1 MHYIWTELFIL
12 FLTIFVAK
20 ILAKKTNTVDVL
32 WYIVLG
38 AVLGN
43 LHILSEDHRIEFLGE
58 IGIILVMF
66 ALGFEENL
74 SNFLKGVK
82 KAWGIAIIGAIFPF
96 LAGFLSAKFFG
107 FSTNSALIWGLTMTA
122 TAVSLTM
129 VSLKSLGLEK
139 TPAATGIMT
148 SAVVDDVLSLIGV
161 AVLLPIILSGN
172 TQNGNLV
179 VDFEKLMNTFFDV
192 LAFFGFVYLVGKFI
206 VPHKKGI
213 RYLFIVDR
221 GNYAVLGVFI
231 LVFLFGDVAHILGF
245 HPAIGAYFAGLILKA
260 EYFEVGNQNRA
271 KEIEKITNTMA
282 FTVFGPVFFILLGG
296 KIIFEPHILKE
307 VIIPTLT
314 LFVLVLVFQ
323 VLSAAFA
330 AKYTGGYSS
339 KDSWLI
345 GFGMLGRAELAF
357 IVLNITYVQNH
368 LISQEE
374 FYTLMFV
381 TFLLNISVPLLLK
394 WYKPIYESE

>member
-1 MHYIWTELFIL
+1 MP
-12 FLTIFVAK
+12 
-20 ILAKKTNTVDVL
+20 
-32 WYIVLG
+32 
-38 AVLGN
+38 
-43 LHILSEDHRIEFLGE
+43 EDERIEFLGE

-74 SNFLKGVK
+74 SNFLQGLK
-82 KAWGIAIIGAIFPF
+82 KAWGIAVIGAIFPF
-96 LAGFLSAKFFG
+96 LAGFYTAKFFG
-107 FSTNSALIWGLTMTA
+107 YPTTSALVWGLTMTA

-148 SAVVDDVLSLIGV
+148 SAVVDDVLSLIGL
-161 AVLLPIILSGN
+161 AILLPIILNSGN
-172 TQNGNLV
+172 SGEFNI
-179 VDFEKLMNTFFDV
+179 DFDKLQATIFDV

-231 LVFLFGDVAHILGF
+231 LVFMFGDVAHILGF
-245 HPAIGAYFAGLILKA
+245 HPAIGAYFAGLILRA

-271 KEIEKITNTMA
+271 KEIEKITSTMA
-282 FTVFGPVFFILLGG
+282 FTVFGPVFFILLGS
-296 KIIFEPHILKE
+296 KIIFEMSILKD
-307 VIIPTLT
+307 VIFSTLA
-314 LFVLVLVFQ
+314 LYLAVLVLQ

-330 AKYTGGYSS
+330 AKYTGGYSN
-339 KDSWLI
+339 KDSLLI
-345 GFGMLGRAELAF
+345 GLGMLGRAELAF
-357 IVLNITYVQNH
+357 IVINIAYVQNH
-368 LISQEE
+368 LITQEE
-374 FYTLMFV
+374 FYTLMFT

-394 WYKPIYESE
+394 WYKPIYERER

>member
-1 MHYIWTELFIL
+1 MHYIWTEMFLL
-12 FLTIFVAK
+12 FLAIFISK

-43 LHILSEDHRIEFLGE
+43 IGLLPEDERIEFLGE

-74 SNFLKGVK
+74 SNFLKGLK
-82 KAWGIAIIGAIFPF
+82 KAWGIAVIGAIFPF
-96 LAGFLSAKFFG
+96 LAGYYTAKFFG
-107 FSTNSALIWGLTMTA
+107 FSTTSSFVWGLTMTA

-148 SAVVDDVLSLIGV
+148 SAVVDDVLSLIGL
-161 AVLLPIILSGN
+161 AILLPIILNSGGSGN
-172 TQNGNLV
+172 FTI
-179 VDFEKLMNTFFDV
+179 DFEKLQSTIFDV

-213 RYLFIVDR
+213 RYLFMVDK

-231 LVFLFGDVAHILGF
+231 LVFMFGDVAHILGF

-260 EYFEVGNQNRA
+260 EYFEVGNQNRTR
-271 KEIEKITNTMA
+271 EIEKITSTMA
-282 FTVFGPVFFILLGG
+282 FTVFGPVFFILLGS
-296 KIIFEPHILKE
+296 KIIFEISVLKD
-307 VIIPTLT
+307 VIFPTLA
-314 LFVLVLVFQ
+314 LFLAVLFLQIF
-323 VLSAAFA
+323 SAAGA
-330 AKYTGGYSS
+330 AKYTGGYSN
-339 KDSWLI
+339 KDSLLI

-357 IVLNITYVQNH
+357 IVINIAYVQNH
-368 LISQEE
+368 LITKEE
-374 FYTLMFV
+374 FYTLMFT

-394 WYKPIYESE
+394 WYKPIYEKE

>member
-12 FLTIFVAK
+12 FVTVFAAK
-20 ILAKKTNTVDVL
+20 MLAKKTNTVDVL
-32 WYIVLG
+32 WYIILG

-43 LHILSEDHRIEFLGE
+43 IGIFSNDHRIEFLGE

-66 ALGFEENL
+66 ALGFEEDL

-82 KAWGIAIIGAIFPF
+82 KAWGIAVIGAVFPF
-96 LAGFLSAKFFG
+96 LAGFFSAKIFG
-107 FSTNSALIWGLTMTA
+107 FSTTSSLIWGLTMTA

-161 AVLLPIILSGN
+161 AILLPIILGS
-172 TQNGNLV
+172 NGGEFVL
-179 VDFEKLMNTFFDV
+179 DTGKLLKTMFDV
-192 LAFFGFVYLVGKFI
+192 ILFFGFVYFVGRFI
-206 VPHKKGI
+206 VPHKRGI
-213 RYLFIVDR
+213 RYLFVVNK
-221 GNYAVLGVFI
+221 GHYAVLGVFI
-231 LVFLFGDVAHILGF
+231 LVFLFGSVAHVLGF

-260 EYFEVGNQNRA
+260 EYFGVGTQNRA
-271 KEIEKITNTMA
+271 KEVEKITSVMA

-296 KIIFEPHILKE
+296 KILFDLGVLQQVIL
-307 VIIPTLT
+307 PTFA
-314 LFVLVLVFQ
+314 LFISVLVLQ
-323 VLSAAFA
+323 IISAAGA
-330 AKYTGGYSS
+330 ARYTGGYST
-339 KDSWLI
+339 KDSVLI

-357 IVLNITYVQNH
+357 IVINIAFVQNH
-368 LISQEE
+368 LITQEE
-374 FYTLMFV
+374 FYILMFT

-394 WYKPIYESE
+394 WYKPIYLKK